1 MKTTK
6 FMTMAL
12 LLAAA
17 SAGMSSCSVSN
28 NEKSPEQVEDPIK
41 DAVEYYIVGKVTAN
55 NSALSGVTVST
66 SGLDAVTTD
75 ANGQFTLTVEEQKE
89 YTLEFAKD
97 GYLKASTIVKLSG
110 LSNRSSVAVSVQM
123 TQKAAEEDIPANQN
137 VLVEAN
143 STNHTTE
150 VSNAANADAVA
161 EIATVGAY
169 IPKETIIEAGT
180 KISMTQ
186 YVPEVTS
193 TQVAQNSSAP
203 VMAVYVETTGGD
215 ITATEDNPVVLS
227 VKNPEGAITENTSF
241 ASMDVYADAASR
253 ASSKLGTA
261 TYNATTKSY
270 NLKLT
275 SGKLSGSYEFRV
287 PYTRTATAKTSVIK
301 EGKVDNSGNFEA
313 KKDVTIAYSAQMGW
327 TYTAAPT
334 GGLAN
339 LMKNAIASQEGT
351 EGTYTMNYE
360 EVTNVSGNSI
370 MYWKAEN
377 KYNEVT
383 YTFTLNNGTATA
395 KLKKYTGA
403 GFTYTNETA
412 NQHSGGT
419 SSTGNA
425 Q

>member
-17 SAGMSSCSVSN
+17 SAGMSSCSVSD

-123 TQKAAEEDIPANQN
+123 TQKAEAKEIPTNKN
-137 VLVEAN
+137 VLVEPN
-143 STNHTTE
+143 KDVKE
-150 VSNAANADAVA
+150 VNNGAASVED
-161 EIATVGAY
+161 IATVGAY
-169 IPKETIIEAGT
+169 IPQEVVTAGT

-186 YVPEVTS
+186 YVPEATS
-193 TQVAQNSSAP
+193 TEVAQSSSAP

-215 ITATEDNPVVLS
+215 ITATAANPVVLS

-241 ASMDVYADAASR
+241 ASMDVYADATSR

-261 TYNATTKSY
+261 TYNTTTQSY
-270 NLKLT
+270 DLKLT
-275 SGKLSGSYEFRV
+275 AGKLSGSYEFRV
-287 PYTRTATAKTSVIK
+287 PYTRTAAAKTTLIK

-313 KKDVTIAYSAQMGW
+313 KKDVTITYSAQMGW
-327 TYTAAPT
+327 TYTTAPT
-334 GGLAN
+334 GGLSN
-339 LMKNAIASQEGT
+339 LMKNAIAAQEGT

-377 KYNEVT
+377 KYSEVT
-383 YTFTLNNGTATA
+383 YTFTLSNNSKTTA

-403 GFTYTNETA
+403 ALTYTNETA

>member
-17 SAGMSSCSVSN
+17 SAGMSSCSVSD

-75 ANGQFTLTVEEQKE
+75 ANGQFTLTVEDLKE

-123 TQKAAEEDIPANQN
+123 TQKATEEDIPANQD

-150 VSNAANADAVA
+150 VSNAADANAVA
-161 EIATVGAY
+161 NIATVGAY
-169 IPKETIIEAGT
+169 IPKETIEAGT

-203 VMAVYVETTGGD
+203 VMAVYVETIGGD
-215 ITATEDNPVVLS
+215 ITATEANPVVLS
-227 VKNPEGAITENTSF
+227 VKNPEGAITENISF

-261 TYNATTKSY
+261 TYNKTTQSY
-270 NLKLT
+270 DLELT

-287 PYTRTATAKTSVIK
+287 PYTRTVGGTQTTLIK

-334 GGLAN
+334 GGLTN

>member
-17 SAGMSSCSVSN
+17 SAGMSSCSVSD

-137 VLVEAN
+137 VLVKAN

-161 EIATVGAY
+161 NIATVGAY
-169 IPKETIIEAGT
+169 IPKETIEAGT

-203 VMAVYVETTGGD
+203 VMAVYVETIGGD
-215 ITATEDNPVVLS
+215 ITATTANPVVLS
-227 VKNPEGAITENTSF
+227 VKNPTTDGTHFE
-241 ASMDVYADAASR
+241 SMEVYADATSR
-253 ASSKLGTA
+253 ASANLGTA
-261 TYNATTKSY
+261 NYNAETQSY
-270 NLKLT
+270 DLGLT
-275 SGKLSGSYEFRV
+275 SGTLSGSYEFRV
-287 PYTRTATAKTSVIK
+287 SYTRTATAKTSVIK

-383 YTFTLNNGTATA
+383 YTFTLSNGTATA
-395 KLKKYTGA
+395 KLKKYTGVA
-403 GFTYTNETA
+403 FTYTNETA

>member
-17 SAGMSSCSVSN
+17 SAGMSSCSVSD

-123 TQKAAEEDIPANQN
+123 TQKAEAKEIPANKN
-137 VLVEAN
+137 VLVEPNKDVQEA
-143 STNHTTE
+143 TNG
-150 VSNAANADAVA
+150 AASVED
-161 EIATVGAY
+161 IATVGAY
-169 IPKETIIEAGT
+169 IPKETIEAGT

-193 TQVAQNSSAP
+193 TQVSQNSSAP
-203 VMAVYVETTGGD
+203 VMAVYVETIGGD
-215 ITATEDNPVVLS
+215 ITATTANPVVLS
-227 VKNPEGAITENTSF
+227 VKNPTTDGTHFE
-241 ASMDVYADAASR
+241 SMEVYADATSR
-253 ASSKLGTA
+253 ASANLGTA
-261 TYNATTKSY
+261 NYNTETQRY
-270 NLKLT
+270 DLKLT
-275 SGKLSGSYEFRV
+275 SGTLSGSYEFRV
-287 PYTRTATAKTSVIK
+287 SYTRTATAKTSVIK

-395 KLKKYTGA
+395 KLKKYTGVA
-403 GFTYTNETA
+403 FTYTNETA

>member
-17 SAGMSSCSVSN
+17 SAGMSSCSVSD

-75 ANGQFTLTVEEQKE
+75 ANGQFTLTVEDLKE

-150 VSNAANADAVA
+150 VSNAADADAVA
-161 EIATVGAY
+161 NIATVGAY

-203 VMAVYVETTGGD
+203 VMAVYVETIGGD
-215 ITATEDNPVVLS
+215 ITATTDNPVVLS
-227 VKNPEGAITENTSF
+227 VKNPTTDSTHFE
-241 ASMDVYADAASR
+241 SMEVYADATSR
-253 ASSKLGTA
+253 ASANLGTA
-261 TYNATTKSY
+261 NYNAETQSY
-270 NLKLT
+270 NLELT
-275 SGKLSGSYEFRV
+275 SGTLSGSYEFRV
-287 PYTRTATAKTSVIK
+287 SYTRTATAKTSVIK

-395 KLKKYTGA
+395 KLKKYTGVA
-403 GFTYTNETA
+403 FTYTNETA

>member
-1 MKTTK
+1 
-6 FMTMAL
+6 MAL

-17 SAGMSSCSVSN
+17 SAGMSSCSVSD

-123 TQKAAEEDIPANQN
+123 TQKAAEKDIPANQN
-137 VLVEAN
+137 VLVKAN

-150 VSNAANADAVA
+150 VSNAADADAIA
-161 EIATVGAY
+161 NIATVGAY
-169 IPKETIIEAGT
+169 IPKEAVGTGT

-186 YVPEVTS
+186 YVPEAAS
-193 TQVAQNSSAP
+193 TVVAQSSSAP
-203 VMAVYVETTGGD
+203 VMAVYVETTGGE
-215 ITATEDNPVVLS
+215 ITAKTANPVVLS
-227 VKNPEGAITENTSF
+227 VKNPTTDGTHFE
-241 ASMDVYADAASR
+241 SMEVYADATSR
-253 ASSKLGTA
+253 ASANLGTA
-261 TYNATTKSY
+261 NYNAATQSY
-270 NLKLT
+270 DLKLT
-275 SGKLSGSYEFRV
+275 SGTLSGSYEFRV
-287 PYTRTATAKTSVIK
+287 SYTRTATAKTSVIK

-395 KLKKYTGA
+395 KLKKYTGVA
-403 GFTYTNETA
+403 FTYTNETA

>member
-17 SAGMSSCSVSN
+17 SAGMSSCSVSD

-123 TQKAAEEDIPANQN
+123 TQKAAEKDIPANQN
-137 VLVEAN
+137 VLVKAN

-150 VSNAANADAVA
+150 VSNAADADAIA
-161 EIATVGAY
+161 NIATVGAY
-169 IPKETIIEAGT
+169 IPKEAVGTGT

-186 YVPEVTS
+186 YVPEAAS
-193 TQVAQNSSAP
+193 TVVAQSSSAP
-203 VMAVYVETTGGD
+203 VMAVYVETTGGE
-215 ITATEDNPVVLS
+215 ITAKTANPVVLS
-227 VKNPEGAITENTSF
+227 VKNPTTDGTHFE
-241 ASMDVYADAASR
+241 SMEVYADATSR
-253 ASSKLGTA
+253 ASANLGTA
-261 TYNATTKSY
+261 NYNAATQSY
-270 NLKLT
+270 DLKLT
-275 SGKLSGSYEFRV
+275 SGTLSGSYEFRV
-287 PYTRTATAKTSVIK
+287 SYTRTATAKTSVIK

-395 KLKKYTGA
+395 KLKKYTGVA
-403 GFTYTNETA
+403 FTYTNETA

>member
-1 MKTTK
+1 
-6 FMTMAL
+6 MTMAL

-17 SAGMSSCSVSN
+17 SAGMSSCSVSD

-123 TQKAAEEDIPANQN
+123 TQKAAEDDIPANQN

-161 EIATVGAY
+161 NIATVGAY
-169 IPKETIIEAGT
+169 IPKETIEAGT

-186 YVPEVTS
+186 YVPEAAS
-193 TQVAQNSSAP
+193 TVVAQSSSAP
-203 VMAVYVETTGGD
+203 VMAVYVETTGGE
-215 ITATEDNPVVLS
+215 ITATTANPVVLS
-227 VKNPEGAITENTSF
+227 VKNPTTDGTHFE
-241 ASMDVYADAASR
+241 SMEVYADATSR
-253 ASSKLGTA
+253 ASANLGTA
-261 TYNATTKSY
+261 NYNAATQSY
-270 NLKLT
+270 DLELT
-275 SGKLSGSYEFRV
+275 SGTLSGSYEFRV
-287 PYTRTATAKTSVIK
+287 SYTRTATAKTSVIK

-395 KLKKYTGA
+395 KLKKYTGVA
-403 GFTYTNETA
+403 FTYTNETA

>member
-17 SAGMSSCSVSN
+17 SAGMSSCSVSD

-150 VSNAANADAVA
+150 VSNAANAGAVA
-161 EIATVGAY
+161 KITTVGAY
-169 IPKETIIEAGT
+169 IPQEAVGTGT

-203 VMAVYVETTGGD
+203 VMAVYVETIGGD
-215 ITATEDNPVVLS
+215 ITATTANNPVVLS
-227 VKNPEGAITENTSF
+227 VKNPTTDGTHF
-241 ASMDVYADAASR
+241 KSMEVYADATSR
-253 ASSKLGTA
+253 ASANLGTA
-261 TYNATTKSY
+261 TYNATTQSY
-270 NLKLT
+270 DLKLT

-287 PYTRTATAKTSVIK
+287 PYTRTVGGTQTTLIK

-395 KLKKYTGA
+395 KLKKYTGVA
-403 GFTYTNETA
+403 FTYTNETA

>member
-1 MKTTK
+1 
-6 FMTMAL
+6 MTMAL

-17 SAGMSSCSVSN
+17 SAGMSSCSVSD

-150 VSNAANADAVA
+150 VSNAANAGAVA
-161 EIATVGAY
+161 KITTVGAY
-169 IPKETIIEAGT
+169 IPQEAVGTGT

-203 VMAVYVETTGGD
+203 VMAVYVETIGGD
-215 ITATEDNPVVLS
+215 ITATTANNPVVLS
-227 VKNPEGAITENTSF
+227 VKNPTTDGTHFE
-241 ASMDVYADAASR
+241 SMEVYADATSR
-253 ASSKLGTA
+253 ASANLGTA
-261 TYNATTKSY
+261 TYNATTQSY
-270 NLKLT
+270 DLKLT

-287 PYTRTATAKTSVIK
+287 PYTRTVGGTQTTLIK

-395 KLKKYTGA
+395 KLKKYTGVA
-403 GFTYTNETA
+403 FTYTNETA

>member
-17 SAGMSSCSVSN
+17 SAGMSSCSVSD

-123 TQKAAEEDIPANQN
+123 TQKAEAKEIPTNKN
-137 VLVEAN
+137 VLVEPN

-161 EIATVGAY
+161 NIATVGAY
-169 IPKETIIEAGT
+169 IPQEVVEAGT

-186 YVPEVTS
+186 YVPEATS
-193 TQVAQNSSAP
+193 TEVAQSSSAP

-215 ITATEDNPVVLS
+215 IIATEDNPVVLS
-227 VKNPEGAITENTSF
+227 VKNPAAAINDNSSF
-241 ASMDVYADAASR
+241 ASMDVYNNSASR
-253 ASSKLGTA
+253 ATAKLGTA
-261 TYNATTKSY
+261 IYDNQTQSY
-270 NLKLT
+270 SITLE

-287 PYTRTATAKTSVIK
+287 PYTRTAAAKTSLIK

-313 KKDVTIAYSAQMGW
+313 KKDVAITYSAQMGW
-327 TYTAAPT
+327 TYTTAPT

-339 LMKNAIASQEGT
+339 LMKNAITAQEGT

>member
-17 SAGMSSCSVSN
+17 SAGMSSCSVSD

-75 ANGQFTLTVEEQKE
+75 ANGQFTLTVEDLKE

-123 TQKAAEEDIPANQN
+123 TQKATEEDIPANQN

-150 VSNAANADAVA
+150 VSNAANAGAVA
-161 EIATVGAY
+161 NITTVGAY
-169 IPKETIIEAGT
+169 IPQEAVGTGT

-215 ITATEDNPVVLS
+215 ITATEANPVVLS
-227 VKNPEGAITENTSF
+227 VKNPTTDGTHFE
-241 ASMDVYADAASR
+241 SMEVYADATSR
-253 ASSKLGTA
+253 ASANLGTA
-261 TYNATTKSY
+261 NYNAATQSY
-270 NLKLT
+270 DLKLT
-275 SGKLSGSYEFRV
+275 SGTLSGSYEFRV
-287 PYTRTATAKTSVIK
+287 SYTRTATAKTSVIK

-395 KLKKYTGA
+395 KLKKYTGVA
-403 GFTYTNETA
+403 FTYTNETA

>member
-17 SAGMSSCSVSN
+17 SAGMSSCSVSD

-150 VSNAANADAVA
+150 VSNAANAGAVA
-161 EIATVGAY
+161 NITTVGAY
-169 IPKETIIEAGT
+169 IPQEAVGTGT

-186 YVPEVTS
+186 YVPEAAS
-193 TQVAQNSSAP
+193 TVVAQSSSAP
-203 VMAVYVETTGGD
+203 VMAVYVETTGGE
-215 ITATEDNPVVLS
+215 ITAKTANPVVLS
-227 VKNPEGAITENTSF
+227 VKNPTTDGTHFE
-241 ASMDVYADAASR
+241 SMEVYADATSR
-253 ASSKLGTA
+253 ASANLGTA
-261 TYNATTKSY
+261 NYNAATQSY
-270 NLKLT
+270 DLELT
-275 SGKLSGSYEFRV
+275 SGTLSGSYEFRV
-287 PYTRTATAKTSVIK
+287 SYTRTATAKTSVIK

-395 KLKKYTGA
+395 KLKKYTGVA
-403 GFTYTNETA
+403 FTYTNETA

>member
-12 LLAAA
+12 LLAAVG
-17 SAGMSSCSVSN
+17 AGMSSCSVSD

-75 ANGQFTLTVEEQKE
+75 ANGQFTLTVEDLKE

-123 TQKAAEEDIPANQN
+123 TQKATGEDIPANQN
-137 VLVEAN
+137 ILVEAN
-143 STNHTTE
+143 STAHTTE
-150 VSNAANADAVA
+150 VSNAANAGAVA
-161 EIATVGAY
+161 NITTVGAY
-169 IPKETIIEAGT
+169 IPQEAVGAGT
-180 KISMTQ
+180 KISMTE
-186 YVPEVTS
+186 YVPEAAS
-193 TQVAQNSSAP
+193 TVVAQSSSAP
-203 VMAVYVETTGGD
+203 VMAVYVETTGGE
-215 ITATEDNPVVLS
+215 ITATTANPVVLS
-227 VKNPEGAITENTSF
+227 VKNPATDGTHFE
-241 ASMDVYADAASR
+241 SMEVYADATSR
-253 ASSKLGTA
+253 ASANLGTA
-261 TYNATTKSY
+261 TYNAATQSY
-270 NLKLT
+270 DLELT
-275 SGKLSGSYEFRV
+275 SGTLSGSYEFRV

-327 TYTAAPT
+327 DYTEGEEPA

-339 LMKNAIASQEGT
+339 LMKNAIAAQEGT
-351 EGTYTMNYE
+351 KGTYTMEYTAK
-360 EVTNVSGNSI
+360 TNVSGNSI

-377 KYNEVT
+377 KYDEVT
-383 YTFTLNNGTATA
+383 YTFTLSNGTASA
-395 KLKKYTGA
+395 KLNKYTGA
-403 GFTYTNETA
+403 AFTYTNETA

>member
-17 SAGMSSCSVSN
+17 SAGMSSCSVSD

-123 TQKAAEEDIPANQN
+123 TQKAAEENIPANQN

-161 EIATVGAY
+161 NIATVGAY
-169 IPKETIIEAGT
+169 IPKETIEAGT

-186 YVPEVTS
+186 YVPEAAS
-193 TQVAQNSSAP
+193 TVVAQSSSAP
-203 VMAVYVETTGGD
+203 VMAVYVETTGGE
-215 ITATEDNPVVLS
+215 ITATTANPVVLS
-227 VKNPEGAITENTSF
+227 VKNPTTDGTHFE
-241 ASMDVYADAASR
+241 SMEVYADATSR
-253 ASSKLGTA
+253 ASANLGTA
-261 TYNATTKSY
+261 KYNAATQSY
-270 NLKLT
+270 DLKLT
-275 SGKLSGSYEFRV
+275 SGTLSGSYEFRV
-287 PYTRTATAKTSVIK
+287 SYTRTATAKTSVIK

-395 KLKKYTGA
+395 KLKKYTGVA
-403 GFTYTNETA
+403 FTYTNETA

>member
-17 SAGMSSCSVSN
+17 SAGMSSCSVSD

-150 VSNAANADAVA
+150 VSNVANAGAVA
-161 EIATVGAY
+161 KITTVGAY
-169 IPKETIIEAGT
+169 IPQEAVGTGT

-203 VMAVYVETTGGD
+203 VMAVYVETIGGD
-215 ITATEDNPVVLS
+215 ITATTANPVVLS
-227 VKNPEGAITENTSF
+227 VKNPTTDGTHF
-241 ASMDVYADAASR
+241 GSMEVYADATSR
-253 ASSKLGTA
+253 ASANLGTA
-261 TYNATTKSY
+261 NYNAETQSY
-270 NLKLT
+270 DLELT
-275 SGKLSGSYEFRV
+275 SGTLSGSYEFRV
-287 PYTRTATAKTSVIK
+287 SYTRTATAKTSVIK

>member
-17 SAGMSSCSVSN
+17 SAGMSSCSVSD

-75 ANGQFTLTVEEQKE
+75 ANGQFTLTVEDLKE

-123 TQKAAEEDIPANQN
+123 TQKATEEDIPANQN

-150 VSNAANADAVA
+150 VSNAANAGTVA
-161 EIATVGAY
+161 NIATVGAY
-169 IPKETIIEAGT
+169 IPKETIEAGT

-203 VMAVYVETTGGD
+203 VMAVYVETIGGD
-215 ITATEDNPVVLS
+215 ITATTANNPVVLS
-227 VKNPEGAITENTSF
+227 VKNPTTDGTYFE
-241 ASMDVYADAASR
+241 SMEVYADATSR
-253 ASSKLGTA
+253 ASANLGTA
-261 TYNATTKSY
+261 TYNATTQSY
-270 NLKLT
+270 DLKLT

-287 PYTRTATAKTSVIK
+287 PYTRTVGGTQTTLIK

-395 KLKKYTGA
+395 KLKKYTGVA
-403 GFTYTNETA
+403 FTYTNETA

>member
-17 SAGMSSCSVSN
+17 SAGMSSCSVSD

-75 ANGQFTLTVEEQKE
+75 ANGQFTLTVEDLKE

-123 TQKAAEEDIPANQN
+123 TQKATEEDIPANQN

-150 VSNAANADAVA
+150 VSNAANAGAVA
-161 EIATVGAY
+161 NITTVGAY
-169 IPKETIIEAGT
+169 IPQEAVGTGT

-186 YVPEVTS
+186 YVPEAAS
-193 TQVAQNSSAP
+193 TVVAQSSSAP
-203 VMAVYVETTGGD
+203 VMAVYVETTGGE
-215 ITATEDNPVVLS
+215 ITATTANSVVLS
-227 VKNPEGAITENTSF
+227 VKSPTTDGTHFE
-241 ASMDVYADAASR
+241 SMEVYADATSR
-253 ASSKLGTA
+253 ASANLGTA
-261 TYNATTKSY
+261 NYNAETQSY
-270 NLKLT
+270 DLKLT
-275 SGKLSGSYEFRV
+275 SGTLSGSYEFRV
-287 PYTRTATAKTSVIK
+287 SYTRTATAKTSVIK

-395 KLKKYTGA
+395 KLKKYTGVA
-403 GFTYTNETA
+403 FTYTNETA

>member
-17 SAGMSSCSVSN
+17 SAGMSSCSVSD

-123 TQKAAEEDIPANQN
+123 TQKAEAKEIPANKN
-137 VLVEAN
+137 VLVEPNKDVQEAIN
-143 STNHTTE
+143 G
-150 VSNAANADAVA
+150 AASVED
-161 EIATVGAY
+161 IATVGAY
-169 IPKETIIEAGT
+169 IPQEAVGAET

-203 VMAVYVETTGGD
+203 VMAVYVETIGGD
-215 ITATEDNPVVLS
+215 ITATTANNPVVLS
-227 VKNPEGAITENTSF
+227 VKNPTTDGTHFE
-241 ASMDVYADAASR
+241 SMEVYADATSR
-253 ASSKLGTA
+253 ASANLGTA
-261 TYNATTKSY
+261 TYNATTQSY
-270 NLKLT
+270 DLKLT

-287 PYTRTATAKTSVIK
+287 PYTRTVGGTQTTLIK

-395 KLKKYTGA
+395 KLKKYTGVA
-403 GFTYTNETA
+403 FTYTNETA

>member
-17 SAGMSSCSVSN
+17 SAGMSSCSVSD

-150 VSNAANADAVA
+150 VSNAENAGAVA
-161 EIATVGAY
+161 KITTVGAY
-169 IPKETIIEAGT
+169 IPQEAVGTGT

-203 VMAVYVETTGGD
+203 VMAVYVETIGGD
-215 ITATEDNPVVLS
+215 ITATEANPVVLS

-261 TYNATTKSY
+261 TYNATT
-270 NLKLT
+270 
-275 SGKLSGSYEFRV
+275 
-287 PYTRTATAKTSVIK
+287 
-301 EGKVDNSGNFEA
+301 
-313 KKDVTIAYSAQMGW
+313 
-327 TYTAAPT
+327 
-334 GGLAN
+334 
-339 LMKNAIASQEGT
+339 
-351 EGTYTMNYE
+351 
-360 EVTNVSGNSI
+360 
-370 MYWKAEN
+370 
-377 KYNEVT
+377 
-383 YTFTLNNGTATA
+383 
-395 KLKKYTGA
+395 
-403 GFTYTNETA
+403 
-412 NQHSGGT
+412 
-419 SSTGNA
+419 
-425 Q
+425 

>member
-17 SAGMSSCSVSN
+17 SAGMSSCSVSD

-150 VSNAANADAVA
+150 VSNAANAGAVA
-161 EIATVGAY
+161 NITTVGAY
-169 IPKETIIEAGT
+169 IPQEAVGTGT

-215 ITATEDNPVVLS
+215 ITATEANPVVLS
-227 VKNPEGAITENTSF
+227 VNNPTTDGTHFE
-241 ASMDVYADAASR
+241 SMEVYADATSR
-253 ASSKLGTA
+253 ASANLGTA
-261 TYNATTKSY
+261 NYKAATQSY
-270 NLKLT
+270 DLKLT
-275 SGKLSGSYEFRV
+275 SGTLSGSYEFRV
-287 PYTRTATAKTSVIK
+287 SYTRTATAKTSVIK

-395 KLKKYTGA
+395 KLKKYTGVA
-403 GFTYTNETA
+403 FTYTNETA

>member
-17 SAGMSSCSVSN
+17 SAGMSSCSVSD

-97 GYLKASTIVKLSG
+97 GHLKASTIVKLSG

-123 TQKAAEEDIPANQN
+123 TQKAEAKEIPANKN
-137 VLVEAN
+137 VLVEPNKDVQKAIN
-143 STNHTTE
+143 G
-150 VSNAANADAVA
+150 AASVED
-161 EIATVGAY
+161 IATVGAY
-169 IPKETIIEAGT
+169 IPQEAVGAET

-203 VMAVYVETTGGD
+203 VMAVYVETIGGD
-215 ITATEDNPVVLS
+215 ITATTDNPVVLS
-227 VKNPEGAITENTSF
+227 VKNPTTDGTHF
-241 ASMDVYADAASR
+241 GSMEVYADATSR
-253 ASSKLGTA
+253 ASANLGTA
-261 TYNATTKSY
+261 NYNAATQSY
-270 NLKLT
+270 DLELT
-275 SGKLSGSYEFRV
+275 GTLSGSYEFRV
-287 PYTRTATAKTSVIK
+287 SYTRTATAKTSVIK

-395 KLKKYTGA
+395 KLKKYTGVA
-403 GFTYTNETA
+403 FTYTNETA

>member
-17 SAGMSSCSVSN
+17 SAGMSSCSVSD

-161 EIATVGAY
+161 NIATVGAY
-169 IPKETIIEAGT
+169 IPKEAVGTGT

-186 YVPEVTS
+186 YVPEAAS
-193 TQVAQNSSAP
+193 TVVAQSSSAP
-203 VMAVYVETTGGD
+203 VMAVYVETTGGE
-215 ITATEDNPVVLS
+215 ITAKTANPVVLS
-227 VKNPEGAITENTSF
+227 VKNPTTDGTHFE
-241 ASMDVYADAASR
+241 SMEVYADATSR
-253 ASSKLGTA
+253 ASANLGTA
-261 TYNATTKSY
+261 KYNAATQSY
-270 NLKLT
+270 DLELT
-275 SGKLSGSYEFRV
+275 SGTLSGSYEFRV
-287 PYTRTATAKTSVIK
+287 SYTRTATAKTSVIK

-395 KLKKYTGA
+395 KLKKYTGVA
-403 GFTYTNETA
+403 FTYTNETA

>member
-17 SAGMSSCSVSN
+17 SAGMSSCSVSD

-150 VSNAANADAVA
+150 VSNAANVGAVVN
-161 EIATVGAY
+161 ITTVGAY
-169 IPKETIIEAGT
+169 TVGTGT

-203 VMAVYVETTGGD
+203 VMAVYVETIGGD
-215 ITATEDNPVVLS
+215 ITATTANPVVLS
-227 VKNPEGAITENTSF
+227 VKNPTTDGTHFE
-241 ASMDVYADAASR
+241 SMEVYADATSR

-261 TYNATTKSY
+261 TYNAKTQSY
-270 NLKLT
+270 DLKLT

-287 PYTRTATAKTSVIK
+287 PYTRTVGGTQTTLIK

-313 KKDVTIAYSAQMGW
+313 KKT
-327 TYTAAPT
+327 
-334 GGLAN
+334 
-339 LMKNAIASQEGT
+339 
-351 EGTYTMNYE
+351 
-360 EVTNVSGNSI
+360 
-370 MYWKAEN
+370 
-377 KYNEVT
+377 
-383 YTFTLNNGTATA
+383 
-395 KLKKYTGA
+395 
-403 GFTYTNETA
+403 
-412 NQHSGGT
+412 
-419 SSTGNA
+419 
-425 Q
+425 

>member
-17 SAGMSSCSVSN
+17 SAGMSSCSVSD

-123 TQKAAEEDIPANQN
+123 TQKATEEDIPANQD

-150 VSNAANADAVA
+150 VSNAADANAVA
-161 EIATVGAY
+161 NIATVGAY
-169 IPKETIIEAGT
+169 IPKETIEAGT

-203 VMAVYVETTGGD
+203 VMAVYVETIGGD
-215 ITATEDNPVVLS
+215 ITATEANPVVLS
-227 VKNPEGAITENTSF
+227 VKNPTTDGTHFE
-241 ASMDVYADAASR
+241 SMEVYADATSR
-253 ASSKLGTA
+253 ASANLGTA
-261 TYNATTKSY
+261 NYNAATQSY
-270 NLKLT
+270 DLKLT
-275 SGKLSGSYEFRV
+275 SGTLSGSYEFRV
-287 PYTRTATAKTSVIK
+287 SYTRTATAKTSVIK

-395 KLKKYTGA
+395 KLKKYTGVA
-403 GFTYTNETA
+403 FTYTNETA

>member
-1 MKTTK
+1 
-6 FMTMAL
+6 MTMAL

-17 SAGMSSCSVSN
+17 SAGMSSCSVSD

-123 TQKAAEEDIPANQN
+123 TQKAEAKEIPANKN
-137 VLVEAN
+137 VLVEPNKDVQEA
-143 STNHTTE
+143 TNG
-150 VSNAANADAVA
+150 AASVKD
-161 EIATVGAY
+161 IATVGAY
-169 IPKETIIEAGT
+169 IPQEAVGAET

-203 VMAVYVETTGGD
+203 VMAVYVETIGGD
-215 ITATEDNPVVLS
+215 ITATTANPVVLS
-227 VKNPEGAITENTSF
+227 VKNPTTDGTHFE
-241 ASMDVYADAASR
+241 SMEVYADATSR
-253 ASSKLGTA
+253 ASANLGTA
-261 TYNATTKSY
+261 NYNAETQSY
-270 NLKLT
+270 DLKLT
-275 SGKLSGSYEFRV
+275 SGTLSGSYEFRV
-287 PYTRTATAKTSVIK
+287 SYTRTATAKTSVIK

>member
-1 MKTTK
+1 
-6 FMTMAL
+6 
-12 LLAAA
+12 
-17 SAGMSSCSVSN
+17 
-28 NEKSPEQVEDPIK
+28 
-41 DAVEYYIVGKVTAN
+41 
-55 NSALSGVTVST
+55 
-66 SGLDAVTTD
+66 
-75 ANGQFTLTVEEQKE
+75 
-89 YTLEFAKD
+89 
-97 GYLKASTIVKLSG
+97 
-110 LSNRSSVAVSVQM
+110 M

-161 EIATVGAY
+161 NIATVGAY
-169 IPKETIIEAGT
+169 IPKETIEAGT

-203 VMAVYVETTGGD
+203 VMAVYVETIGED
-215 ITATEDNPVVLS
+215 ITATTANPVVLS
-227 VKNPEGAITENTSF
+227 VKNPTTDGTHFE
-241 ASMDVYADAASR
+241 SMEVYADATSR
-253 ASSKLGTA
+253 ASANLGTA
-261 TYNATTKSY
+261 NYNAATQSY
-270 NLKLT
+270 DLELT
-275 SGKLSGSYEFRV
+275 SGTLSGSYEFRV
-287 PYTRTATAKTSVIK
+287 SYTRTATAKTSVIK

-334 GGLAN
+334 GGLTN

-395 KLKKYTGA
+395 KLKKYTGVA
-403 GFTYTNETA
+403 FTYTNETA